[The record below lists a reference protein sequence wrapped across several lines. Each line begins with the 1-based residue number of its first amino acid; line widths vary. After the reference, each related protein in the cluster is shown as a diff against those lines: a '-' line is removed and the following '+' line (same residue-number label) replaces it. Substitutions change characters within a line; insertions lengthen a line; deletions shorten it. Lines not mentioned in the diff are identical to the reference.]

1 MDCYKIEIKAEDYP
15 GKHIRAVPLSTGDVL
30 YIKDKSPVKVGD
42 IYNDDKRF
50 VISEIY
56 HTPRKWFEFWKKK
69 EQVGY
74 KVSVREDAL

>member
-1 MDCYKIEIKAEDYP
+1 MFHYNYY
-15 GKHIRAVPLSTGDVL
+15 DVL

-56 HTPRKWFEFWKKK
+56 YTPRKWFEFWKKK

-74 KVSVREDAL
+74 KVSVRGEFE